1 MGNKHRNQ
9 PASKPNPF
17 LASAQQ
23 SAVKVDTTV
32 NRKGEPIFEGRFPI
46 EKIKLYESQVRDRAQ
61 LSTDESTLE
70 EMTDSIKNVGLLQPV
85 LLRKVGHEH
94 FLVAGERRYRSVL
107 LAGEKTIQAII
118 RVMSDEECQNIQ
130 IHENIHRANLSQ
142 ADMARAL
149 ERAKEQGADID
160 AILKKWG
167 KTKVWASKIKI
178 FIDETPAVRAA
189 IEQGVTSDQQ
199 VLGLVKKV
207 AENDEKAAE
216 ELVEKLGKQK
226 SNQRRLSENVL
237 AEVKAKAGKK
247 ALSPKRVLELAFE
260 QLANGEAAADVV
272 LSLSGDKS
280 GALLEL
286 EQIFS
291 DARKDGA
298 EGLMQSLKSR
308 EFAADGAG
316 AIRLA
321 TYLSGMTEARSS
333 KFSLIKA
340 LALVKP

>member
-1 MGNKHRNQ
+1 MGNKHRSQ

-32 NRKGEPIFEGRFPI
+32 NRKGEPIFEARFPI
-46 EKIKLYESQVRDRAQ
+46 AKIKLYESQVRDRNQ

-70 EMTDSIKNVGLLQPV
+70 EMRDSIEDMGLLQPV
-85 LLRKVGHEH
+85 ILRKVGHDH
-94 FLVAGERRYRSVL
+94 FLVAGERRYQSML
-107 LAGEKTIQAII
+107 LTGATTIPAMI
-118 RVMSDEECQNIQ
+118 RVMSDEECQRIQ
-130 IHENIHRANLSQ
+130 IHENIHRANLSN

-149 ERAKEQGADID
+149 EKAKEKGADID
-160 AILKKWG
+160 EILKKWG
-167 KTKVWASKIKI
+167 KTKVWASKVKI
-178 FIDETPAVRAA
+178 FIDDTPEVRAA
-189 IEQGVTSDQQ
+189 IERGVTSDSQ
-199 VLGLVKKV
+199 VLGVVRQV
-207 AENDEKAAE
+207 AKRDKQAAG
-216 ELVEKLGKQK
+216 ELVEKLAKQP

-237 AEVKAKAGKK
+237 AEVKAKAEKK
-247 ALSPKRVLELAFE
+247 ALTPKRVLELAFE
-260 QLANGEAAADVV
+260 QLANGEAAADVA
-272 LSLSGDKS
+272 LSLNADKS

-298 EGLMQSLKSR
+298 EGLMQALKAR

-321 TYLSGMTEARSS
+321 AYLSGLTEPRSN